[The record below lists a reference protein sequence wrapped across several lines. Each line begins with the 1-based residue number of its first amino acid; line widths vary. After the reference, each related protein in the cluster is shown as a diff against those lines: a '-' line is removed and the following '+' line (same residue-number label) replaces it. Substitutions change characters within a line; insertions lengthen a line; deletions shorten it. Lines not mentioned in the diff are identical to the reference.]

1 MSAEQ
6 MNKYI
11 EYKIEKLIAMM
22 EKLPADS
29 KVKVPLEFLELI
41 NVDGGF
47 DSDTDDDE
55 GSTTNEEVDTPI
67 RIVVGTWGE
76 IPEESCEKCD
86 KPFNHP
92 IKRNNELC
100 DCAYEDDGTI
110 YTLDE
115 WSKLACLNNKNK

>member
-47 DSDTDDDE
+47 DSET
-55 GSTTNEEVDTPI
+55 
-67 RIVVGTWGE
+67 
-76 IPEESCEKCD
+76 PEESCEKCD

-92 IKRNNELC
+92 RKRNNELC
-100 DCAYEDDGTI
+100 DCVYEDDGTI

>member
-55 GSTTNEEVDTPI
+55 GSTTNEEVDECFCDQWNCKICCPERPLVEWICPI
-67 RIVVGTWGE
+67 YAAKLKA
-76 IPEESCEKCD
+76 EEE
-86 KPFNHP
+86 
-92 IKRNNELC
+92 E
-100 DCAYEDDGTI
+100 E
-110 YTLDE
+110 
-115 WSKLACLNNKNK
+115 